1 MTNALALKS
10 NNPFKSASTVPTHLK
25 LLVYGDY
32 GAGKSHYALTV
43 ACDLAKASGKR
54 VAALS
59 LEDGLEYLSDRF
71 DFDILQPKTPQELEA
86 ALNFLASAEGAAM
99 YGSVVMDP
107 ATMIYDAFKDS
118 RWVLALAKAGA
129 NGNAALSPADW
140 NVVKAKMKAMA
151 TKLRRADIHVVVT
164 AWEATKY
171 QASGNQLSENGQKP
185 DVDKTFLYGFD
196 FIARLSK
203 AGTTRILTF
212 DKERGGH
219 VPASITNPDA
229 DAFAFA
235 RGARPGWRG
244 AVDGEGMAGELAAA
258 EEAHVTAPTQATLD
272 ATDAAVRVIETLDAD
287 EGASVRKAWEAK
299 RLVLSTE
306 ADALALKTR
315 IERKLAL
322 VKAGPSAT
330 QDDAATAPTL
340 AALDEALGQLSKVST
355 VKFDDASSTWN
366 RSSKSEGMAQE
377 VLNHVRGLLEAA
389 QPKAALKLA

>member
-10 NNPFKSASTVPTHLK
+10 TNPFKPASTVPTHLK

-43 ACDLAKASGKR
+43 ACDLARAAGKR

-86 ALNFLASAEGAAM
+86 ALNFLASPEGAAT
-99 YGSVVMDP
+99 YGAVVMDP

-129 NGNAALSPADW
+129 NGTAALSPADW

-171 QASGNQLSENGQKP
+171 QASGNQLSETGQKP

-196 FIARLSK
+196 FVARLAK
-203 AGTTRILTF
+203 AGTVRTLTF

-219 VPASITNPDA
+219 VPASVTNPDA
-229 DAFAFA
+229 EVFAFA

-244 AVDGEGMAGELAAA
+244 VVDSQGMADGMAA
-258 EEAHVTAPTQATLD
+258 EEESHVVAATQATIE
-272 ATDAAVRVIETLDAD
+272 ATEAAVAAIEALDAD
-287 EGASVRKAWEAK
+287 EGAAVRKAWDAK
-299 RLVLSTE
+299 RLVLTTE
-306 ADALALKTR
+306 AQAIELRTR

-322 VKAGPSAT
+322 VKAGPAST
-330 QDDAATAPTL
+330 PDDAVTAPTL
-340 AALDEALGQLSKVST
+340 AALDTALGQLSKVST
-355 VKFDDASSTWN
+355 VKFDNASSTWN

-377 VLNHVRGLLEAA
+377 VLNHVRGLLEAS